1 MVGQRLCL
9 WQSPTKRSRMV
20 SCPETSEAISTTLHH
35 HDQCDLSNAVG
46 DVHSGTISRHY
57 GNGEE
62 LHPVGK
68 WNLGSPLQVVAS
80 TNSRACQDT
89 SVPLQFFLQRKMAHK
104 ASFCIWQQRRSTLE
118 NLWHAQW
125 FAEGVLNPRFEHY
138 ACWLCRWYG
147 RSPHHW
153 RLSCPQNHNFPG
165 IPTCLHWRQCE
176 VVCHFQ
182 WVPAQVSACK
192 PWISNACE
200 EHPRLLSGAMLTHGS
215 LSELTSWG
223 CVGRIAELYPLSPP
237 NATDARCFLPL
248 HRQPCL
254 HELCVPTLNGV
265 LVRRIDLRLS
275 PKVALNC
282 DNRRCLCVFHS
293 TKCLL
298 LFGGRHLEN
307 FVPTGTAGISIKTR
321 SI

>member
-1 MVGQRLCL
+1 MSGDLGGHFNNASSSRPVRPIQRCGRCL
-9 WQSPTKRSRMV
+9 LRYHL
-20 SCPETSEAISTTLHH
+20 TSLWKWGGAPSF
-35 HDQCDLSNAVG
+35 
-46 DVHSGTISRHY
+46 
-57 GNGEE
+57 
-62 LHPVGK
+62 GK

-89 SVPLQFFLQRKMAHK
+89 SVPLQFFLQRKMADK

-125 FAEGVLNPRFEHY
+125 FAEGVLNPRFEHD
-138 ACWLCRWYG
+138 ACWLCRRYG

-153 RLSCPQNHNFPG
+153 KLSCPQNHHFPG
-165 IPTCLHWRQCE
+165 IPTCLHWRQRE

-237 NATDARCFLPL
+237 NATDARCF
-248 HRQPCL
+248 CL
-254 HELCVPTLNGV
+254 CIGN
-265 LVRRIDLRLS
+265 LS
-275 PKVALNC
+275 PWVVYAN
-282 DNRRCLCVFHS
+282 
-293 TKCLL
+293 
-298 LFGGRHLEN
+298 
-307 FVPTGTAGISIKTR
+307 A
-321 SI
+321 

>member
-1 MVGQRLCL
+1 MCLKFCDFIRKVLLQFNILDLRSNNNTVNILIIGLSKIAAKMLKLLKELLNCHWYVSYWGQSLYGYTLSLFFSALFYPIL
-9 WQSPTKRSRMV
+9 WICVSFWNHNALTLRWVASVLDVPFFWFTFYQV
-20 SCPETSEAISTTLHH
+20 SCY
-35 HDQCDLSNAVG
+35 VG
-46 DVHSGTISRHY
+46 LRC
-57 GNGEE
+57 
-62 LHPVGK
+62 
-68 WNLGSPLQVVAS
+68 VA
-80 TNSRACQDT
+80 
-89 SVPLQFFLQRKMAHK
+89 
-104 ASFCIWQQRRSTLE
+104 
-118 NLWHAQW
+118 
-125 FAEGVLNPRFEHY
+125 
-138 ACWLCRWYG
+138 
-147 RSPHHW
+147 
-153 RLSCPQNHNFPG
+153 CPQNHHFPW

-215 LSELTSWG
+215 HSELTSWG

-265 LVRRIDLRLS
+265 LVRRIDLKLS

-298 LFGGRHLEN
+298 LFGGRHLES